1 MRSQLKVEL
10 VMKMKC
16 VTEKIVMIIANNNLE
31 NKELQLSRFDEMLS
45 GKNVGVEITSGKQI
59 LLNNPITIPT
69 KTVYVIEIN

>member
-1 MRSQLKVEL
+1 
-10 VMKMKC
+10 
-16 VTEKIVMIIANNNLE
+16 MIIANNNLE